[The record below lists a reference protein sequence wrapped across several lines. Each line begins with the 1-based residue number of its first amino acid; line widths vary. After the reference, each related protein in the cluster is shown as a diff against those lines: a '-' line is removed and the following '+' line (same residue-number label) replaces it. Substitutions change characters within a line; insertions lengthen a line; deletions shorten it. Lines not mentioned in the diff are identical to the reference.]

1 MIPKNDHSS
10 LIFCGFG
17 ASLIARTFLLGWVQ
31 TILVNNVAQVLNTGL
46 QEKTFGLVQ
55 PQVSYTQFLKHFV
68 ECGQL
73 ARCSSIVGPVIR
85 ISSM

>member
-1 MIPKNDHSS
+1 M
-10 LIFCGFG
+10 
-17 ASLIARTFLLGWVQ
+17 Q

-68 ECGQL
+68 DRVWTGAL
-73 ARCSSIVGPVIR
+73 R
-85 ISSM
+85 